1 MSSDNEQDAE
11 KKPDEAVGAAPRG
24 RRRSSRPAG
33 PPPGEAHATLVTKS
47 TTSKP
52 VELSKPVAAK
62 SDSSTKSAPAPTPT
76 AVVSTP
82 AEAESKQPRTKRS
95 VRSMVLAGAAALVI
109 VALVAATVVLAIA
122 KRNDD
127 SRDARRGEFVK
138 TARQVVLNMTSF
150 KKDSAS
156 DDVKALLDQ
165 SSGEF
170 MQDFGSKSD
179 PLADIVQRLQIDAE
193 GDIIESALE
202 SDDGDTATVLVVAGM
217 QFTNAGTTEM
227 QNRTFRLR
235 VTVTDA
241 DGRMTASKVEFV
253 P

>member
-1 MSSDNEQDAE
+1 
-11 KKPDEAVGAAPRG
+11 
-24 RRRSSRPAG
+24 
-33 PPPGEAHATLVTKS
+33 
-47 TTSKP
+47 
-52 VELSKPVAAK
+52 
-62 SDSSTKSAPAPTPT
+62 
-76 AVVSTP
+76 
-82 AEAESKQPRTKRS
+82 
-95 VRSMVLAGAAALVI
+95 MVLAGAAALVI

-127 SRDARRGEFVK
+127 SRDARRGEFVS

-150 KKDSAS
+150 KKESAS
-156 DDVKALLDQ
+156 DDVKKLLDQ

-179 PLADIVQRLQIDAE
+179 PLADIVQRLQIDAT

>member
-11 KKPDEAVGAAPRG
+11 NKPDEAVGATPRG

-33 PPPGEAHATLVTKS
+33 PPPGEAHATVVRKP

-62 SDSSTKSAPAPTPT
+62 ADSGAKSTPAP
-76 AVVSTP
+76 VVATP
-82 AEAESKQPRTKRS
+82 AEAESKQPRAKRS

-109 VALVAATVVLAIA
+109 VALVVATVVLAIA

-127 SRDARRGEFVK
+127 SRDARRGEFVS

-156 DDVKALLDQ
+156 DDVKKLLDQ

-179 PLADIVQRLQIDAE
+179 PLADIVQRLQIDAT

-217 QFTNAGTTEM
+217 QFTNAGTTEL

>member
-11 KKPDEAVGAAPRG
+11 KKPDEATGATPRG

-33 PPPGEAHATLVTKS
+33 PPPGEAHATVVTKS

-62 SDSSTKSAPAPTPT
+62 ADSSTKSAPAP
-76 AVVSTP
+76 VVVASP

-127 SRDARRGEFVK
+127 SRDARRGEFVS

-150 KKDSAS
+150 KKESAS
-156 DDVKALLDQ
+156 DDVKKLLDQ

-179 PLADIVQRLQIDAE
+179 PLADIVQRLQIDAT